1 MREGFSMFWEKRLL
15 TRFVCLSF
23 LLCLLSS
30 CSSIQRMAIG
40 AGSDLLYEASTSLE
54 EENNWETFKQGVPGN
69 LKLMEVL
76 LSAKPEDEKLLVNLA
91 RGYAGYAF
99 GINETMY
106 LKDLY
111 PDKKDYSIHKEQA
124 IVNYSKALKF
134 GLRFLKSNGISQK
147 DLSTNMRKKGGIKA
161 LLDNNLSDSSHH
173 LTGVLFTGYSLAGL
187 INLYGKDKMALAG
200 QLPVAKGLF
209 DWACGKD
216 RNISHG
222 ACDIFYGGYE
232 VSKPFGNRDK
242 ADGIFKKFFKE
253 NPHNWLGRMVYTQYF
268 IMEGGEEEDWQ
279 KQKLFMKK
287 AEKLFQDKL
296 KWMPG
301 YKNHKVFENPNLGFY
316 QAIALKR
323 YSILNEIVEKNK
335 DDIF

>member
-1 MREGFSMFWEKRLL
+1 MFWEKRLL
-15 TRFVCLSF
+15 ARIICLG
-23 LLCLLSS
+23 LIVILVSS
-30 CSSIQRMAIG
+30 CGSLQRMAIG

-54 EENNWETFKQGVPGN
+54 EENNWETFKEGVPGN

-76 LSAKPEDEKLLVNLA
+76 LSAKPQDEKLLVNLS

-99 GINETMY
+99 GINETLY

-111 PDKKDYSIHKEQA
+111 PDQKDFSSHKEQA
-124 IVNYSKALKF
+124 IVNYSKALKY
-134 GLRFLKSNGISQK
+134 GLRFLKLNGIDQK
-147 DLSTNMRKKGGIKA
+147 DLTKNMRKKDGIKT
-161 LLDNNLSDSSHH
+161 LLENNLSNSDHH
-173 LTGVLFTGYSLAGL
+173 LIGVLFTGQSLAGL

-209 DWACGKD
+209 DWVCGKN

-222 ACDIFYGGYE
+222 ACDIFYGTYE
-232 VSKPFGNRDK
+232 VSKPFGNRAK

-253 NPHNWLGRMVYTQYF
+253 NPHNWLARMVYIQFF
-268 IMEGGEEEDWQ
+268 IMEGGEEEDWE
-279 KQKLFMKK
+279 KQKVFMRK
-287 AEKLFQDKL
+287 AASLFQDKV

-316 QAIALKR
+316 QAMALKR
-323 YSILNEIVEKNK
+323 FSILDEIVGKYK